1 MPQTLAQG
9 RLVIQFQSSQVPPA
23 RRSRD
28 LVAAREVEHGARFPL
43 AKPRQLDFDG
53 LLWWRDTPD
62 TESHQAD
69 REPLSQRLRIETF
82 GHFAVRHGGRDVVLN
97 GRKARALLGYL
108 ALAESGQ
115 ETRERLVGLL
125 WSETEEAR
133 ARASLRQ
140 TLYEIREAFQAVGF
154 DKFDADKHVTR
165 IDRDAL
171 EVDLW
176 DVMGAAKRGEPH
188 AILLDRDRATEGLL
202 NDLESVDPAFRS
214 WLLAKRQSLHDRLAA
229 HLEDA
234 LHGHTNAAAPGGE
247 ERVARALMK
256 LDPTHEEAARAL
268 IRARAAA
275 GDMGSALDIYN
286 SLWQLLED
294 EYDVEPSK
302 ATQELIAAV
311 KLGQLDPSQPAAA
324 RPERAT
330 PVAPPHTEPARKG
343 SDKAKLV
350 VSVAGFDA
358 IGTREQNRYL
368 VQGFRRELI
377 ASLVRFREWV
387 VRDQGHVAAGALPSS
402 SNLGEYII
410 DASATES
417 RGSLRLVLM
426 LRDAETNDYLWSER
440 FQISKGKW
448 FEVQQAIVRR
458 LATAL
463 NVHVSAGRLAALAL
477 KQDEGSDLLAFD
489 LWLQGQTLLLN
500 HNPADWQRG
509 SELIREVIKRM
520 PSYSPAYCGLANAH
534 NMMHISLPGIFRD
547 AARAAQA
554 LEYAREAVRLDPVN
568 SRAQLCLGW
577 SHAMS
582 HRADEAQIHAGLAYE
597 LNENDPWTRVSA
609 AHCLSLMGAHEQAR
623 DLTQRLVRDE
633 PVMSPKQWSFHA
645 ITCFME
651 GDYAGCLTAAERAE
665 DSYHVMQAWK
675 AAALVQLRRADE
687 AKAQMPRFFEQIRE
701 RWNGKEPASD
711 PAIARWFLH
720 VHPIHLNGD
729 WERLR
734 DGLAAAGMPVAGLA
748 HGVW

>member
-1 MPQTLAQG
+1 
-9 RLVIQFQSSQVPPA
+9 
-23 RRSRD
+23 
-28 LVAAREVEHGARFPL
+28 VANGVRFPL

-53 LLWWRDTPD
+53 LLWWRDTPNA
-62 TESHQAD
+62 ESHQAD
-69 REPLSQRLRIETF
+69 QEPLSQRLRIDTF
-82 GHFAVRHGGRDVVLN
+82 GHFAVRYGGRDVVLN

-125 WSETEEAR
+125 WSETEEAK

-176 DVMGAAKRGEPH
+176 DVMGGAKRGEPH

-202 NDLESVDPAFRS
+202 NELESVDPAFRS
-214 WLLAKRQSLHDRLAA
+214 WLMAKRQSLHDRLVQ

-234 LHGHTNAAAPGGE
+234 FHGQTDAAASAGQ

-268 IRARAAA
+268 IRVRLAA
-275 GDMGSALDIYN
+275 GDMGGALGIYK
-286 SLWQLLED
+286 SLWKLLED

-302 ATQELIAAV
+302 ETQELIAAA
-311 KLGQLDPSQPAAA
+311 KLGQPDPSQPAAA
-324 RPERAT
+324 RAEHSTAGAAAAT
-330 PVAPPHTEPARKG
+330 QPPAAAARK
-343 SDKAKLV
+343 SADKAKLV
-350 VSVAGFDA
+350 VAVAGFDA

-402 SNLGEYII
+402 SNFGEYII

-417 RGSLRLVLM
+417 SGSLRLVLM

-440 FQISKGKW
+440 FQISMENW

-582 HRADEAQIHAGLAYE
+582 RRTDEAQIHAGLAYE

-623 DLTQRLVRDE
+623 ELTQRLVRDE

-651 GDYAGCLTAAERAE
+651 SDYEGCLAAAERAE
-665 DSYHVMQAWK
+665 DSYHVMEAWK
-675 AAALVQLRRADE
+675 AAALVQLRRRVE
-687 AKAQMPRFFEQIRE
+687 AKAQMPRFFEQIRA

-720 VHPIHLNGD
+720 VHPIHLKGD

>member
-1 MPQTLAQG
+1 M
-9 RLVIQFQSSQVPPA
+9 R
-23 RRSRD
+23 
-28 LVAAREVEHGARFPL
+28 
-43 AKPRQLDFDG
+43 
-53 LLWWRDTPD
+53 
-62 TESHQAD
+62 
-69 REPLSQRLRIETF
+69 
-82 GHFAVRHGGRDVVLN
+82 N
-97 GRKARALLGYL
+97 
-108 ALAESGQ
+108 SGQ

-154 DKFDADKHVTR
+154 DKFDADKHVIR

-176 DVMGAAKRGEPH
+176 EVMGSAKRGEPH
-188 AILLDRDRATEGLL
+188 AILLERDRVTESLL
-202 NDLESVDPAFRS
+202 SDLEAVDPSFRN
-214 WLLAKRQSLHDRLAA
+214 WLLAKRQSLHDRLVA
-229 HLEDA
+229 HLEDV
-234 LHGHTNAAAPGGE
+234 LRGQVDAASSRSE
-247 ERVARALMK
+247 EQVARALTK

-268 IRARAAA
+268 IRARVAA
-275 GDMGSALDIYN
+275 GDVVGALSIYRA
-286 SLWQLLED
+286 LWNLLEE

-302 ATQELIAAV
+302 ETQELIAAV
-311 KLGQLDPSQPAAA
+311 KLGQPYTSGVAGTPG
-324 RPERAT
+324 ER
-330 PVAPPHTEPARKG
+330 PVAVVTVPPAETSRKRP
-343 SDKAKLV
+343 DKAKLV
-350 VSVAGFDA
+350 VAVAGFDA
-358 IGTREQNRYL
+358 VGTREQNRYL

-402 SNLGEYII
+402 ANFGEYII
-410 DASATES
+410 DASASES
-417 RGSLRLVLM
+417 GGSLRLVLM

-440 FQISKGKW
+440 FQISMENW

-463 NVHVSAGRLAALAL
+463 NVHVSAGRLAALAS
-477 KQDEGSDLLAFD
+477 KQEQGGDLLAFD

-500 HNPADWQRG
+500 HNPTDWQRG

-520 PSYSPAYCGLANAH
+520 PNYSPAYCGLANAH

-547 AARAAQA
+547 AGRTGQA

-582 HRADEAQIHAGLAYE
+582 RRPDEAQIHAGMAYE
-597 LNENDPWTRVSA
+597 LNENDPWTRVSS
-609 AHCLSLMGAHEQAR
+609 AHCLSLMGAHDQAR
-623 DLTQRLVRDE
+623 GLTQRLVRDE
-633 PVMSPKQWSFHA
+633 PLMSPKQWSFHA

-651 GDYAGCLTAAERAE
+651 ADYASCIAAAGRAE

-675 AAALVQLRRADE
+675 AAALSHLGRHDE
-687 AKAQMPRFFEQIRE
+687 AKAEMPLFFEQIRE

-711 PAIARWFLH
+711 HAIARWFLH
-720 VHPIHLNGD
+720 VHPIHLKGD

-734 DGLAAAGMPVAGLA
+734 DGAAAAGMPVAGLK